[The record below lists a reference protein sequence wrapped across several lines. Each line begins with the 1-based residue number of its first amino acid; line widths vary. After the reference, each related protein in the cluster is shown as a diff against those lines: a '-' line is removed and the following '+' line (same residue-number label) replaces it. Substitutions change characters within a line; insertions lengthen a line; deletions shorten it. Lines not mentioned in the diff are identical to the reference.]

1 MADGTR
7 LKELHEFQKKTELM
21 LMDEKARRQASEE
34 QIHSR
39 LDQMSETQDGLQ
51 AAVMNIE
58 HAMSTVQKQ
67 LHSVVEQLQHY
78 NRNKSILGEGL
89 TANLERGPSSKVTA
103 QQSTAAEEPTS
114 NNSASYNAIHRM
126 EFPLFNGE
134 EARIWIRRC
143 LRYFQ
148 RIPIPEDQKLTL
160 AVLERFENLDYERV
174 VSEFNILHQETTVN
188 AYLEKFEEVEA
199 HMLIFNKSLHET
211 FFMMKFI
218 SGLKEEIK
226 GYVAT
231 MKPTTLNQ
239 AIVLARKP
247 ENMGKDDNPQARRYL
262 TEVEVKL
269 RKERNLFYKCDE
281 PYTPGHRCK
290 IRHVSMLM
298 SEEEAKAYE
307 EGEGHLEEP
316 AKEEEGD
323 VTVSFHALNGG
334 INSNTLRVNRR
345 VNGKEIHIL
354 IDSGSTHCLVDEKVA
369 QVIECKLEPTT
380 PTKVRVADGGKI
392 LSKFFCP
399 TFCWEVQGHEFS
411 HPAGVLK
418 LGGYDCILGCD
429 WLSAHNH
436 VELDFHLLQVTI
448 TQAGK
453 KITLKALTEEAN
465 LKTLSV
471 YSLNRLLRK
480 GNCGEKGELYT
491 TKKSTSHN
499 EKDPRLLELLHQ
511 FKDVLQEPSTLPP
524 ERAIEHNI
532 ELFTEAIPKKQH
544 PYRYAYGQKTE
555 IENMVKEML
564 KSGIIRASQS
574 SFASP
579 VLLVKKKDGGWRM
592 CVDYRYLNKLII
604 KHNFTRPVIDEL
616 LDELHGARY
625 FSKNKPEEEDI
636 PKTNFITHSGHYEF
650 LVIPFGLCNAP
661 STLQALTNHVFE
673 PYLRKFVLV
682 FFDDILVYSKEW
694 RTHMIRLKKVLELL
708 RKHQLYAKQSKCSFA
723 QLQVDYLG
731 HVISVKGVSTNPQ
744 KVECMRSWPVLTS
757 VKALRGFPGLTGY
770 YRKLIKGYGIISKHF
785 TSLLKKDAFT
795 WNSEAEMAFNRKPIA
810 YLSKALALKNFGLS
824 TYEKEFLPFLL
835 AVRKWNHYLQGNRF
849 IIRTDQKSL
858 KHILDKRIDFVLQQ
872 KLEHQKVGPQS
883 KAITAQIP
891 LWVQELQDSYEG
903 NTLFQTV
910 IQAKSVG
917 TSSYL
922 DYSYETG
929 LLKRGNRICV
939 GSHGGIRDKIIK
951 SMHDSALT
959 GHSGINGTYQRI
971 KPLFYWPT
979 LKEDVQTWVN
989 TCETLQPLP
998 IPDQAWSCIS
1008 MDFIKGLP
1016 NSEGKD
1022 SILVI
1027 VDRLTKYSHF
1037 LGLKHPYTAASIAKV
1052 HVPPNAKEAGTMTDT
1067 SRVLSHH
1074 TDVMGL
1080 MQERVKMIELLKDN
1094 LHQAQ
1099 QRMKLYADR
1108 KRSEREFEPYTQTSV
1123 AMRKKLKLSSKY
1135 FGPYMVV
1142 EKIGKV
1148 AYKLSLPPGTKIHP
1162 VFHVSLLKK
1171 KIGAKYFPSVSLP
1184 EFEEIY
1190 KVYPVVILAR
1200 RLIPRNDIGVAQV
1213 LIGLMLHLK
1222 KQHVRITVK

>member
-148 RIPIPEDQKLTL
+148 RIPIPEDQK
-160 AVLERFENLDYERV
+160 
-174 VSEFNILHQETTVN
+174 ETTVN

-625 FSKNKPEEEDI
+625 FSKNKPE
-636 PKTNFITHSGHYEF
+636 
-650 LVIPFGLCNAP
+650 
-661 STLQALTNHVFE
+661 
-673 PYLRKFVLV
+673 
-682 FFDDILVYSKEW
+682 
-694 RTHMIRLKKVLELL
+694 
-708 RKHQLYAKQSKCSFA
+708 
-723 QLQVDYLG
+723 VDYLG

-795 WNSEAEMAFNRKPIA
+795 WNSEAEMAFNRK
-810 YLSKALALKNFGLS
+810 
-824 TYEKEFLPFLL
+824 
-835 AVRKWNHYLQGNRF
+835 
-849 IIRTDQKSL
+849 
-858 KHILDKRIDFVLQQ
+858 
-872 KLEHQKVGPQS
+872 
-883 KAITAQIP
+883 
-891 LWVQELQDSYEG
+891 
-903 NTLFQTV
+903 
-910 IQAKSVG
+910 
-917 TSSYL
+917 
-922 DYSYETG
+922 
-929 LLKRGNRICV
+929 
-939 GSHGGIRDKIIK
+939 
-951 SMHDSALT
+951 
-959 GHSGINGTYQRI
+959 
-971 KPLFYWPT
+971 
-979 LKEDVQTWVN
+979 
-989 TCETLQPLP
+989 
-998 IPDQAWSCIS
+998 
-1008 MDFIKGLP
+1008 
-1016 NSEGKD
+1016 
-1022 SILVI
+1022 
-1027 VDRLTKYSHF
+1027 
-1037 LGLKHPYTAASIAKV
+1037 
-1052 HVPPNAKEAGTMTDT
+1052 
-1067 SRVLSHH
+1067 
-1074 TDVMGL
+1074 
-1080 MQERVKMIELLKDN
+1080 
-1094 LHQAQ
+1094 
-1099 QRMKLYADR
+1099 
-1108 KRSEREFEPYTQTSV
+1108 
-1123 AMRKKLKLSSKY
+1123 
-1135 FGPYMVV
+1135 
-1142 EKIGKV
+1142 
-1148 AYKLSLPPGTKIHP
+1148 
-1162 VFHVSLLKK
+1162 
-1171 KIGAKYFPSVSLP
+1171 
-1184 EFEEIY
+1184 
-1190 KVYPVVILAR
+1190 
-1200 RLIPRNDIGVAQV
+1200 
-1213 LIGLMLHLK
+1213 
-1222 KQHVRITVK
+1222 